1 MSPPARS
8 LRIGRV
14 EIDPPVAMAPMAD
27 VTDVHFHEVLREL
40 GGPGLY
46 TAEMVPSRAL
56 ARGAERERRMLRRP
70 RGCRAFAVQVYG
82 ADPGELAAAALEAA
96 DAGADLVDLNMGCP
110 AKTITGKACGSSL
123 LRDLDR
129 VGEIFRAVRRALP
142 DEVPLTVKT
151 RTGWDEAQPV
161 FLEVLRLAEG
171 EGLAAMT
178 LHGRSRKQMF
188 RGESD
193 WDAIAELAAA
203 ASIPVL
209 GNGDV
214 RSAEDALAMLEWTGC
229 DGVMIAR
236 GALAN
241 PWIFRD
247 LRALLA
253 GERPSPPSLEERRR
267 VILDHHD
274 RLAEA
279 LPAREAL
286 HRIRKFV
293 GFYVHGLERGGELR
307 RRLGEPADGPS
318 FRRLVDEFFD
328 RVRSE
333 DACAA

>member
-1 MSPPARS
+1 MRGFS
-8 LRIGRV
+8 IGRV
-14 EIDPPVAMAPMAD
+14 EVDPPLVMAPMAD

-46 TAEMVPSRAL
+46 TAEMVPSKAL
-56 ARGAERERRMLRRP
+56 ARGGARERRMLRRP
-70 RGCRAFAVQVYG
+70 RGCPAFAVQVYG
-82 ADPGELAAAALEAA
+82 AEPADLAVAAREAA
-96 DAGADLVDLNMGCP
+96 EAGADLVDLNMGCP
-110 AKTITGKACGSSL
+110 AKKITGKACGSSL
-123 LRDLDR
+123 LRDLGLVRD
-129 VGEIFRAVRRALP
+129 IFRAVRAALP
-142 DEVPLTVKT
+142 AEVPLTVKT
-151 RTGWDEAQPV
+151 RTGWDEGRPV
-161 FLEVLRLAEG
+161 FLDVLRLAED

-193 WDAIAELAAA
+193 WDAVAELAAA
-203 ASIPVL
+203 ARIPVV

-214 RSAEDALAMLEWTGC
+214 RTAEDALALLRRSGC

-236 GALAN
+236 GALSN
-241 PWIFRD
+241 PWIFRQA
-247 LRALLA
+247 RALLA
-253 GERPSPPSLEERRR
+253 GGRAEPPTLEERRR

-307 RRLGEPADGPS
+307 RRLSEPEDGPS
-318 FRRLVDEFFD
+318 FRALVDDFFT
-328 RVRSE
+328 RVAGEGSR
-333 DACAA
+333 AA